1 MNKEKF
7 YQRLSYSFGNEDPI
21 TEQRA
26 LKIQPTDTVVC
37 VTASGDRPL
46 NLLVDDCK
54 KIYSIDINPIQNH
67 LLELKKHAMKELDF
81 EDYLSLVSPE
91 AQYFLEE
98 MATLAA
104 QFTKERFGNTIQI
117 YVPLY
122 LSNECRSSCLYCGF
136 SFENKIPRTTLN
148 QVQLRKE
155 AEILSSKGY
164 QHILI
169 LTGEDYSKT
178 PITYIRDSI
187 LILREYFSSLSI
199 EIYPLDI
206 PDYKI
211 FIESGADGL
220 ALYQETYDK
229 EIYKKYHIRGV
240 KKNMEYRLN
249 GPDRGGIA
257 GFRKLGIGA
266 LLGLSNPLGE
276 MYFLGLHASHL
287 FKNYWR
293 SQIQISLPRMRPA
306 EGDFS
311 GVIPVPDRD
320 FVRYLLA
327 LRLHFPDLGLVLST
341 RESPSLRDNLIGLG
355 ITQMSAGS
363 KTEPGG
369 YQGVDAL
376 EQFQTEDKRSLHELM
391 DVVRKKGYDPVLKD
405 FDRAILA

>member
-1 MNKEKF
+1 MKNPETDPETFLEKF
-7 YQRLSYSFGNEDPI
+7 NALDFNESVHHIHSKDKKSVEI
-21 TEQRA
+21 A
-26 LKIQPTDTVVC
+26 LHN
-37 VTASGDRPL
+37 AY
-46 NLLVDDCK
+46 NK
-54 KIYSIDINPIQNH
+54 KT
-67 LLELKKHAMKELDF
+67 DF
-81 EDYLSLVSPE
+81 EDYLAFISPH
-91 AQYFLEE
+91 ASHYLEE
-98 MATLAA
+98 MAILSS
-104 QFTKERFGNTIQI
+104 QITKERFGNTIQI

-148 QVQLRKE
+148 QSQLRKE

-178 PITYIRDSI
+178 PLAYIRDSI
-187 LILREYFSSLSI
+187 SILREYFSSLSI
-199 EIYPLDI
+199 EIYPMDI
-206 PDYKI
+206 ADYKI
-211 FIESGADGL
+211 LIESGADGL

-229 EIYKKYHIRGV
+229 EIYKKYHVRGV

-249 GPDRGGIA
+249 GPDRGGVA

-276 MYFLGLHASHL
+276 MYFLGLHATHL
-287 FKNYWR
+287 FKKYWK
-293 SQIQISLPRMRPA
+293 SQVQISLPRMRPA
-306 EGDFS
+306 EGEFTE
-311 GVIPVPDRD
+311 VIPVSDRE
-320 FVRYLLA
+320 FVRYILA
-327 LRLHFPDLGLVLST
+327 LRLHFPDLGLILST

-376 EQFQTEDKRSLHELM
+376 EQFQTEDKRSLTELM
-391 DVVRKKGYDPVLKD
+391 DVIRKRGFDPVLKD
-405 FDRAILA
+405 FDKAILA